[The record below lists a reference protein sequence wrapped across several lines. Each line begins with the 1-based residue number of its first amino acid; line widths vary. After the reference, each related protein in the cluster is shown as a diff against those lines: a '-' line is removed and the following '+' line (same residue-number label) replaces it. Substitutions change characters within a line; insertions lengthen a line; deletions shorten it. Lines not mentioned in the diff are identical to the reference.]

1 MPRGLL
7 PFSIGTIRERRPLT
21 LVFIAALARPLF
33 GSFMPDTGH
42 QQKSSSYRR
51 SVNEQNI
58 SVYLSEINVTVMNTP
73 YFIRLFFSVD
83 WILRS
88 KSSKVGVALQL
99 RCPLFA
105 ELVNFLWRHLVQFLL
120 LKFRGHIVL
129 ESADYRLIHELDKW
143 KFFFIHHHFWWSF

>member
-83 WILRS
+83 WIDPSFKVFKGRCC
-88 KSSKVGVALQL
+88 SSASLSIVCRVG
-99 RCPLFA
+99 
-105 ELVNFLWRHLVQFLL
+105 ELLMKTLGTVSSSEV
-120 LKFRGHIVL
+120 
-129 ESADYRLIHELDKW
+129 
-143 KFFFIHHHFWWSF
+143 